1 MPIDSPLK
9 RRFHL
14 VDGTNSYADAMTTR
28 SCYSKKK
35 GNKS

>member
-14 VDGTNSYADAMTTR
+14 VDGINSYADAMANPELLAQEER
-28 SCYSKKK
+28 
-35 GNKS
+35 